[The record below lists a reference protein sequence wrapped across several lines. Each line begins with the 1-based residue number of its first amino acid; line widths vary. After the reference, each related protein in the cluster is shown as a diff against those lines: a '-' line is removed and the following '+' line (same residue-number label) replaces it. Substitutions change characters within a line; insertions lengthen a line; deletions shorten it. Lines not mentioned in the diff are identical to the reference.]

1 MHPDRRAILL
11 GSLALAAGSGVPL
24 ARAQPFA
31 AADYP
36 SRPVRLLVGFPP
48 GGTTDIA
55 ARIYAERLAARLG
68 QPFPVEN
75 RPGATGNI
83 AGEAVARAAPDG
95 YTLLVNAISPAAINY
110 ALFGPR
116 MPYRPEDLTAVGLFL
131 RVPNVVF
138 VHPSVPARSIAELVA
153 LAKARPGQLNY
164 GSAGSGGSPHM
175 TMEYFKLRTGVQITH
190 VPFRGAGPMLV
201 EAVAGRVEVGC
212 DNMPSCIGHIR
223 EGRLRALA
231 VTSHVRSPA
240 LPEVPTLAES
250 GVPDFEATAWF
261 GLQAPARTPRPIV
274 AKLGAA
280 VDAVSKEP
288 AVRAK
293 LAELGADPP
302 NLTPDGGT
310 TPDAFEA
317 FIRGEITKWAEVVR
331 VSGARID

>member
-1 MHPDRRAILL
+1 MHLDRRATLL
-11 GSLALAAGSGVPL
+11 GTLALVATPVAAP
-24 ARAQPFA
+24 RAQSS

-36 SRPVRLLVGFPP
+36 SRPIRMLVGFPP
-48 GGTTDIA
+48 AGTTDIT
-55 ARIYAERLAARLG
+55 ARLYSERLAARLG
-68 QPFPVEN
+68 QPVAVEN

-83 AGEAVARAAPDG
+83 SGEAVARAAPDG
-95 YTLLVNAISPAAINY
+95 YTLLTNAISPAAINY

-116 MPYRPEDLTAVGLFL
+116 MPYKPEDLAAVGLFT

-138 VHPSVPARSIAELVA
+138 VHPSTPARSIAELVA
-153 LAKARPGQLNY
+153 LAKARPGALNY

-175 TMEYFKLRTGVQITH
+175 TMEFFKLKAGGLQITH

-223 EGRLRALA
+223 DGRLRALA

-240 LPEVPTLAES
+240 LPDVPTLAEA

-261 GLQAPARTPRPIV
+261 GVQAPARTPQPIID
-274 AKLGAA
+274 KLGAA
-280 VDAVSKEP
+280 IDAISKEP
-288 AVRAK
+288 AIRAR

-310 TPDAFEA
+310 TPAAFEA
-317 FIRGEITKWAEVVR
+317 FIRSEIVKWAEVVR
-331 VSGARID
+331 ASGARID